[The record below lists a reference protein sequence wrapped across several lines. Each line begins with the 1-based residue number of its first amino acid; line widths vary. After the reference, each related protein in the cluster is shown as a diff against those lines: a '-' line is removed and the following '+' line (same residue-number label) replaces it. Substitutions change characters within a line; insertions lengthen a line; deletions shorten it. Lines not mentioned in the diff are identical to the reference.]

1 MSLEARLR
9 AAAVARYRVAR
20 PASRRRLAVKT
31 GVQIVAVWGFALG
44 LLPAAAVQVDRRLG
58 LPRLRGSAR
67 VPAGAALFAL
77 GSALGLHAA
86 YCMADA
92 GHGTP
97 IPFDA
102 ARDLVV
108 VGPYR
113 IVRNPMAISAI
124 AQSAGIA
131 LALGSPTAALIP
143 PAGALVWNRFIRPS
157 EEDFLVAQFGDPYR
171 HYQGA
176 VRCWVPTWPPY
187 AHPAAVEGADVVAGA
202 MPTAVVG

>member
-1 MSLEARLR
+1 VSVEARLR

-20 PASRRRLAVKT
+20 PTSRRRLAAKT
-31 GVQIVAVWGFALG
+31 GIQIVAVWGFALG

-58 LPRLRGSAR
+58 LPRLRWSAK
-67 VPAGAALFAL
+67 VPIGAALFAL
-77 GSALGLHAA
+77 GSAVGLHAA
-86 YCMADA
+86 YCMAET

-113 IVRNPMAISAI
+113 IVRNPMAVSAI
-124 AQSAGIA
+124 TQSAGIA

-157 EEDFLVAQFGDPYR
+157 EEDFLVARFGRPYR
-171 HYQGA
+171 EYQRA

-187 AHPAAVEGADVVAGA
+187 ALPAACADADVAPSGLPGGAAG
-202 MPTAVVG
+202 